1 MGFIIPIAIHDIIF
15 INEDRFGLV
24 EMLVVF
30 PVCFVFPSL
39 HSLSVIDI
47 FLELFTVLGD
57 SHLLLIDW
65 QLVDD
70 ALDFLLFLVVLGQL
84 GDKRVD
90 VFSGLVV
97 FQVLQLPKVAVIED
111 RVDLLVRFVIAVV
124 RKQTSPRVLVEEAA
138 VLRGS
143 GLDVRHLLQHLLFI
157 GTQHLF
163 QLVVLFVHRAGR
175 PPVLGQLRPA
185 KDIFSE
191 LSQNGALLH
200 LFSVCPENVLLSG
213 LAFRVR
219 GLLFAGAASD

>member
-15 INEDRFGLV
+15 INENRFGLV

-124 RKQTSPRVLVEEAA
+124 RKQTSPRVLVEAE
-138 VLRGS
+138 
-143 GLDVRHLLQHLLFI
+143 
-157 GTQHLF
+157 
-163 QLVVLFVHRAGR
+163 
-175 PPVLGQLRPA
+175 
-185 KDIFSE
+185 
-191 LSQNGALLH
+191 
-200 LFSVCPENVLLSG
+200 
-213 LAFRVR
+213 
-219 GLLFAGAASD
+219 

>member
-1 MGFIIPIAIHDIIF
+1 M
-15 INEDRFGLV
+15 R
-24 EMLVVF
+24 
-30 PVCFVFPSL
+30 
-39 HSLSVIDI
+39 
-47 FLELFTVLGD
+47 T
-57 SHLLLIDW
+57 
-65 QLVDD
+65 
-70 ALDFLLFLVVLGQL
+70 
-84 GDKRVD
+84 
-90 VFSGLVV
+90 
-97 FQVLQLPKVAVIED
+97 KV
-111 RVDLLVRFVIAVV
+111 
-124 RKQTSPRVLVEEAA
+124 QAA